1 MKLFSKKL
9 HPTPRTKRR
18 FFGRQKSDAGYTPIV
33 DFGIAPKARGKR
45 PMPKFT
51 TGYTLLELAVVL
63 FIILTITVISRTSKT
78 AYERSFALSNL
89 AYDIALTLREA
100 QVYGVN
106 TRQEGISGSFDAGYG
121 VRFAE
126 NSTDFTLFVDND
138 NDRFYDSPGELLRVY
153 TIKNNNKISEICT
166 VPVGTTPGQETVAC
180 ADNRIAAGVLDI
192 TYRRPD
198 PDACFNRTGGG
209 LALPAVRTASD
220 CMARTQISEARIT
233 VQAPRGETKVI
244 KVYST
249 GQVVMQ

>member
-18 FFGRQKSDAGYTPIV
+18 FFGGQKSDA
-33 DFGIAPKARGKR
+33 
-45 PMPKFT
+45 
-51 TGYTLLELAVVL
+51 GYTLLELAVVL

-126 NSTDFTLFVDND
+126 NSTDFTLFVDN
-138 NDRFYDSPGELLRVY
+138 NNNRYYDSGELLRVY
-153 TIKNNNKISEICT
+153 TIKNNNKISAICT
-166 VPVGTTPGQETVAC
+166 VPVGGGAC
-180 ADNRIAAGVLDI
+180 TSISSGLDI

-209 LALPAVRTASD
+209 LALPAARTASG
-220 CMARTQISEARIT
+220 CMAGTQISEARIT